1 MSLDNRLLEI
11 NARQRELDAMLAETK
26 AMRYSNDGSGG
37 GGSAVDARL
46 TRLEGQ
52 YDKLR
57 DDNVAIRESLA
68 TLNERVAHLPSKEFI
83 VKVVGG
89 ALAIIAALATFAEK
103 LQALVR

>member
-1 MSLDNRLLEI
+1 MGLETRLLEI
-11 NARQRELDAMLAETK
+11 NNRQEELKAMLADAERMGYK
-26 AMRYSNDGSGG
+26 GGHGGG

-89 ALAIIAALATFAEK
+89 ALAIIAGLATFAEK